1 MKDTASL
8 KIMPPSLGVAY
19 SQGLVDL
26 GIRSLSLLAPVW
38 KRFEGSSGPCGIEGA
53 SVGAASPS
61 NLFLPLPADRAPSQ
75 VVFLRAAPIN
85 HHVEISI
92 SDSAFQGSQ
101 AKQDGSGTCQVNS

>member
-8 KIMPPSLGVAY
+8 KIMPPSLGAAY

-38 KRFEGSSGPCGIEGA
+38 NRFEGSSGSCGTEGA
-53 SVGAASPS
+53 FVGAASPF
-61 NLFLPLPADRAPSQ
+61 NLSLLLPADSAHSQ